1 MAQENSNSLG
11 DDATFAGVA
20 KRRYADGSLG
30 DERTVGDAAGDQDA
44 AIDDIDVVDLESRYR
59 IEGTLGQGGMGA
71 VLLATDTRL
80 DRKVAIKRIL
90 GESSGSRTA
99 VNRFLTEA
107 KSIAAL
113 NHPNIVQIY
122 DYGRAKDGPFLIM
135 EYVDGSSLLDC
146 CRDKALPLEQVV
158 DLSCQ
163 LCDGLAKAHD
173 LGIIHRD
180 IKPANVLLTRDGH
193 PKLTDFGLAKAEAS
207 DHGQTMTGAV
217 LGTPDFMPPE
227 QRRDAS
233 LVDARSD
240 LWSLA
245 ATIYQMVT
253 GRSPKIIRFDLLP
266 VELTKVLGKAL
277 EDSKDARYQTA
288 RELRDALKASLLAT
302 ASAETSTA
310 AGEGQCLA
318 CGEHNDTRRK
328 FCRACGGSLETP
340 CLSCTHPM
348 PLWEEICGS
357 CGAKQS
363 LLTDQKRDEMAVE
376 QARAEGL
383 LGDFDFDGAIA
394 LASQLRDQPHPKLRQ
409 LRGWAEA
416 FLAEVEKSRAQQ
428 VEAVAESAHEA
439 ALHEQAHDYLSA
451 ILVLEGVPESLREIV
466 IPGRSEAVAVALT
479 RLKKKQAD
487 VRRLNSLVQ
496 ERLAAKA
503 FDGLLP
509 EVEHLLALQPERK
522 DLCRVQEQLVERMKR
537 KVASREAAVEAARA
551 NLARHD
557 YENAVRSLSTISSDF
572 VTPEVAELRNH
583 AERAAQ
589 ALRGHI
595 SRLREGLAGKQLDGL
610 LKTVDEALRLKP
622 GDPELLRVRQ
632 RMETY
637 EKQRAEEIAAAIVN
651 ATALERSGQYAAAA
665 ELLSRIPES
674 RRSLPVQ
681 QDIARC
687 RERADRRASLLGSLD
702 TKDESSLRAAITE
715 ARDYLHRLND
725 AGIKDNAFAEELEE
739 AESLASRFKQSRSVA
754 LLTRHVTGWLAV
766 VATTGIGGVFACGAW
781 WWFTGTMGPAPLTN
795 SIEMRLAYIPAGELT
810 QRIVKTIAKADEPR
824 VLVRR
829 TTIPNPYY
837 IGVTEVTQDQWCRIM
852 GSTPWRGQPQAGD
865 GPKQPATYV
874 VRSEAHDFCK
884 RLTDRELA
892 SGLIDGSSEY
902 RLPTEEEWEYACR
915 AGSGNTYHFGSDVSE
930 VGKYDWCAVNSRGG
944 EDSHP
949 HDVAQK
955 SPTKWGL
962 YDAFGNVRE
971 ICADYVRGGCWIDP
985 PERCDIARST
995 ASGPRDGDQYAGFRV
1010 VLARKE
1016 DRNWGAS
1023 SASTQAR

>member
-1 MAQENSNSLG
+1 MRPEGGAMSREHEASLG

-20 KRRYADGSLG
+20 KRRHADRSLG
-30 DERTVGDAAGDQDA
+30 DERTVGDAAGGQDT

-80 DRKVAIKRIL
+80 GRKVAIKRIL
-90 GESSGSRTA
+90 GESSGNRTA

-107 KSIAAL
+107 KSIAAI

-146 CRDKALPLEQVV
+146 CRDGALPLEQVV
-158 DLSCQ
+158 ILACQ

-180 IKPANVLLTRDGH
+180 IKPANVLLTKDGL
-193 PKLTDFGLAKAEAS
+193 PKLTDFGLAKAEAI
-207 DHGQTMTGAV
+207 DHGQTVTGAV

-277 EDSKDARYQTA
+277 EDSKDARYQSA

-302 ASAETSTA
+302 ASTETATA

-328 FCRACGGSLETP
+328 FCRGCGGSLETP

-383 LGDFDFDGAIA
+383 LGDYDFDGAIA
-394 LASQLRDQPHPKLRQ
+394 LASQLRDEPHPKLRQ

-439 ALHEQAHDYLSA
+439 AVHEQAHDYLSA
-451 ILVLEGVPESLREIV
+451 ILALEGVPESLREV
-466 IPGRSEAVAVALT
+466 TIPGRSEAVAVALT

-487 VRRLNSLVQ
+487 VRRLSSLVQ

-522 DLCRVQEQLVERMKR
+522 DLCRVKEQLVERMKR
-537 KVASREAAVEAARA
+537 KVASREAAIEAARA
-551 NLARHD
+551 NLSKHD

-572 VTPEVAELRNH
+572 VTPEVAELRNR

-589 ALRGHI
+589 ALRGHM
-595 SRLREGLAGKQLDGL
+595 SRLREGLAVKQLDGL
-610 LKTVDEALRLKP
+610 LKTADEALRLKP

-637 EKQRAEEIAAAIVN
+637 EKQRVEEIAAAIAN
-651 ATALERSGQYAAAA
+651 AAALERSGQCAAAA

-674 RRSLPVQ
+674 RHSLPVQ
-681 QDIARC
+681 QAIARC
-687 RERADRRASLLGSLD
+687 RELADRRASLLGSLD

-725 AGIKDNAFAEELEE
+725 AGIKDNAFVEELEE
-739 AESLASRFKQSRSVA
+739 AESLASSFKRSRSVP
-754 LLTRHVTGWLAV
+754 
-766 VATTGIGGVFACGAW
+766 VFATRVFDWPSEAFAW
-781 WWFTGTMGPAPLTN
+781 C
-795 SIEMRLAYIPAGELT
+795 
-810 QRIVKTIAKADEPR
+810 ADVITDTTSDPR
-824 VLVRR
+824 VIILIVALVFF
-829 TTIPNPYY
+829 IWFYLNF
-837 IGVTEVTQDQWCRIM
+837 GV
-852 GSTPWRGQPQAGD
+852 
-865 GPKQPATYV
+865 
-874 VRSEAHDFCK
+874 
-884 RLTDRELA
+884 
-892 SGLIDGSSEY
+892 
-902 RLPTEEEWEYACR
+902 
-915 AGSGNTYHFGSDVSE
+915 
-930 VGKYDWCAVNSRGG
+930 
-944 EDSHP
+944 
-949 HDVAQK
+949 
-955 SPTKWGL
+955 
-962 YDAFGNVRE
+962 
-971 ICADYVRGGCWIDP
+971 
-985 PERCDIARST
+985 
-995 ASGPRDGDQYAGFRV
+995 GDQ
-1010 VLARKE
+1010 
-1016 DRNWGAS
+1016 
-1023 SASTQAR
+1023 